1 MGGTTGTVTITGNDT
16 TDAASGSSQ
25 IVVTN

>member
-1 MGGTTGTVTITGNDT
+1 MGGTTGTVTITGSDA
-16 TDAASGSSQ
+16 TDSASGSTS